1 MLEEYFLLVRRI
13 GGLSLSVSD
22 YWELDT
28 FTTQKLL
35 SMELEIIKQEQE
47 SYDKVNKKNTYVEQP
62 DGNSDEMNDIM
73 EMMSEDN
80 SED

>member
-1 MLEEYFLLVRRI
+1 MLEEYFLLVKRI
-13 GGLSLSVSD
+13 EGLSLSISD

-35 SMELEIIKQEQE
+35 SMELDINKQEQE
-47 SYDKVNKKNTYVEQP
+47 SYDRINKKNNYVEQP

-73 EMMSEDN
+73 DMMSDN